1 MAPDETEINVAW
13 ARKAYDSMKPFM
25 AKDVYVNYLAEDES
39 VARVEAAY
47 GGNFTR
53 LREIKRKYDPENV
66 FHLNQNIAPI

>member
-1 MAPDETEINVAW
+1 
-13 ARKAYDSMKPFM
+13 MKPFM

-53 LREIKRKYDPENV
+53 LREIKRKYDPENL
-66 FHLNQNIAPI
+66 FHLNQNIVPI